1 MLASAKWEQLTIR
14 LLIRESTIQVVL
26 GLFQCKLT

>member
-14 LLIRESTIQVVL
+14 LLIPESTMQVVL